1 MILNSKGKFFNK
13 INIID
18 VLIIILVI
26 VALVGA
32 YFRFNGNNI
41 VAENK
46 PCTFKYTITIRDIR
60 EQNKDLLL
68 ESKDTQTPF
77 ILDGKISSSMGKL
90 IDVQVNDAV
99 KEVEKTDGTVV
110 NAIVPDKYDVTLTLE
125 VTGYKSDAG
134 YFTPENFEIC
144 AGKEYSISNIYCLVE
159 GVVNEVY

>member
-26 VALVGA
+26 IALAGA

-46 PCTFKYTITIRDIR
+46 PSTFKYTITIREIR
-60 EQNKDLLL
+60 EQNKNLL
-68 ESKDTQTPF
+68 EESKNAQTPF
-77 ILDGKISSSMGKL
+77 ILDGKISSTMGKL
-90 IDVQVNDAV
+90 IDIEVNEAV

-125 VTGYKSDAG
+125 VAGYKSDSG

-144 AGKEYSISNIYCLVE
+144 AGKKYSISNIYCIVE

>member
-1 MILNSKGKFFNK
+1 MIINSKGKFFNK

-26 VALVGA
+26 IALAGA
-32 YFRFNGNNI
+32 YFRFNGNN
-41 VAENK
+41 VVSENE
-46 PCTFKYTITIRDIR
+46 PYTFEYTITIRDIR
-60 EQNKDLLL
+60 EQNKDLLIK
-68 ESKDTQTPF
+68 SVDTQTPF
-77 ILDGKISSSMGKL
+77 ILDGKINSTMGKL
-90 IDVQVNDAV
+90 IGVQVNEAV

-125 VTGYKSDAG
+125 VDGYKSDSG

-159 GVVNEVY
+159 GVVNEVH